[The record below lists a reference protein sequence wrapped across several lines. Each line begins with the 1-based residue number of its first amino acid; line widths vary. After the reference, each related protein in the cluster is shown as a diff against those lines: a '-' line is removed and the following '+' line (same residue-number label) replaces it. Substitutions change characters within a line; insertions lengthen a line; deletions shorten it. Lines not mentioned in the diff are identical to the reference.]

1 MSKNTCFTY
10 TTLEGKPLLEND
22 NKTVGTTY
30 LSPALPEK
38 EKNGANIVMAS
49 RLWMAAYLVPL
60 FYFRFSLD
68 YFSELKCIL

>member
-49 RLWMAAYLVPL
+49 RL
-60 FYFRFSLD
+60 
-68 YFSELKCIL
+68 